1 MKEENKSVVAQPET
15 DLIRLLFA
23 PGVVPENCPW
33 NPSDADSEPY
43 YRAKEQ
49 TFDLDDWSAEELQQ
63 SAHSFFAKLDS
74 CWPDAASDILSL
86 LSQKFAA
93 RIPQQWLEKV
103 VAEATKAAAE
113 KLTAAEQLM
122 SCVQGLLPTWESED
136 LLVLARPYSYAMR
149 SDPGAINLDNLAR
162 SIEWEELSAT
172 EQVKL
177 TMLASKYA
185 LEQLQD

>member
-1 MKEENKSVVAQPET
+1 MKEVNKSIPQPET

-23 PGVVPENCPW
+23 PGIVPDHCPW
-33 NPSDADSEPY
+33 NPSDVDSESY
-43 YRAKEQ
+43 YQSKEQ
-49 TFDLDDWSAEELQQ
+49 AFNLDDWSAEELQQ
-63 SAHSFFAKLDS
+63 SSHSFFAKLDS
-74 CWPDAASDILSL
+74 CWPDEAKDVLSL

-103 VAEATKAAAE
+103 AAEATKAAAAQ
-113 KLTAAEQLM
+113 LTAVDQLV
-122 SCVQGLLPTWESED
+122 SCVQNLLPTWESED

-149 SDPGAINLDNLAR
+149 SDPGTINLDNLAR
-162 SIEWEELSAT
+162 SIEWEQLSTT
-172 EQVKL
+172 EQAKL